1 MLNIPGL
8 GPSGL
13 ISRKTSKP
21 VSSTPGFHLPE
32 ADTAPSTQEAQ
43 EAAAAT
49 PLPQTTAPNADL
61 PEVRD
66 RAARKH
72 GEETLQALADL
83 QRDLLASADHPEHLQ
98 RLADLSANPPTAA
111 SPALRSALH
120 HIAVRAQVELAR
132 HDVARASRDTAQNA

>member
-1 MLNIPGL
+1 MLNITGL

-72 GEETLQALADL
+72 GEETLQAQAD
-83 QRDLLASADHPEHLQ
+83 DHPEHLQ